1 MTHQHQSAFAVA
13 CQECGVSVEPDSANE
28 IVDFYRRHRR
38 QTGHDVVLTHA
49 DLEFEPPAADDL
61 VTVIAGLENH
71 YENGVPIGIVAAAM
85 SERGLS
91 VGETLEEIYEVR
103 MTGALYEPRDDHLAA
118 F

>member
-1 MTHQHQSAFAVA
+1 MTHHQQPAFAVA
-13 CQECGVSVEPDSANE
+13 CEECDIDVEPDSANE
-28 IVDFYRRHRR
+28 TVDFYRRHRR
-38 QTGHDVVLTHA
+38 QTGHDVVLTRA
-49 DLEFEPPAADDL
+49 DLEFEPPASDDL
-61 VTVIAGLENH
+61 VTVIAGLEKR

-85 SERGLS
+85 SEQGFS